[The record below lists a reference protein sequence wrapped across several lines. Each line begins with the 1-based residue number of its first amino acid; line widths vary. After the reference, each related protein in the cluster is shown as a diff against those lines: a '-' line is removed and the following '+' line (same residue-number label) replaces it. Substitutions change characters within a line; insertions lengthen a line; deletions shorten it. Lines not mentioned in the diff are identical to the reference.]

1 MYSKHNICTSHAFNY
16 DYLEKKVIDNINLI
30 IKNHINKDEL
40 LKSFNK
46 FKYNEYPIS
55 FEEQILKLKSNINTI
70 QNNLDKMYIE
80 KLEKKITED
89 MYDRIRK
96 NFNNQIICINNEI
109 KTINKKT
116 TLYKDEKDK
125 SKYYEETINKL
136 LTINNSHREVILKI
150 IDKIIIHKDKQI
162 DIYFNFNKLNF

>member
-1 MYSKHNICTSHAFNY
+1 
-16 DYLEKKVIDNINLI
+16 
-30 IKNHINKDEL
+30 
-40 LKSFNK
+40 
-46 FKYNEYPIS
+46 
-55 FEEQILKLKSNINTI
+55 
-70 QNNLDKMYIE
+70 MYIE
-80 KLEKKITED
+80 KLENKITED

-116 TLYKDEKDK
+116 NLCKDEKDK